1 MNKGAMSTS
10 RVAEADAMAVDEAG
24 GVAPSPEWMQA
35 AQRALETDGILDGS
49 PSKRHKVCICICTLM
64 SQHTCTPKLLGESL
78 SEDVP
83 VRVSRAYILLERTL
97 LFPKKRSLLKK
108 GPLRL
113 PPKSLPNH
121 CRSTAEAL
129 PKHAPPVLAPL
140 AARGIPHRNSQ
151 KRASNPGPRAGG
163 PGRSPLSSPAGPS

>member
-1 MNKGAMSTS
+1 
-10 RVAEADAMAVDEAG
+10 MAVDEAG
-24 GVAPSPEWMQA
+24 GVHPTREWMQA

-49 PSKRHKVCICICTLM
+49 PSKRHKVCICTCTLM

-83 VRVSRAYILLERTL
+83 VRVSRAYILLERIL
-97 LFPKKRSLLKK
+97 LFPKKSSPLKK

-129 PKHAPPVLAPL
+129 PKHCRSTLRPCYIGAAPGDPAVWGVVSDPSFKFEGVDVHD
-140 AARGIPHRNSQ
+140 GINRVE
-151 KRASNPGPRAGG
+151 A
-163 PGRSPLSSPAGPS
+163 

>member
-1 MNKGAMSTS
+1 
-10 RVAEADAMAVDEAG
+10 MAVDEAG
-24 GVAPSPEWMQA
+24 GVAPSREWMQA

-49 PSKRHKVCICICTLM
+49 PAKRHKVCICICTLM

-83 VRVSRAYILLERTL
+83 VRVSRAYILLERIL
-97 LFPKKRSLLKK
+97 LFPKKSSPLKK

-121 CRSTAEAL
+121 CRITAEAPPKHCRSTAKAL
-129 PKHAPPVLAPL
+129 PKQAPLELAPL
-140 AARGIPHRNSQ
+140 AARGISHTKLQ
-151 KRASNPGPRAGG
+151 KRDSNPGPQAGG

>member
-1 MNKGAMSTS
+1 MSTS
-10 RVAEADAMAVDEAG
+10 RVAEADAMAVDETG
-24 GVAPSPEWMQA
+24 GVAPSREWMQA

-49 PSKRHKVCICICTLM
+49 PSKRHKVCICTCTLM

-113 PPKSLPNH
+113 PPKSLPKH
-121 CRSTAEAL
+121 CRSTAEARS
-129 PKHAPPVLAPL
+129 
-140 AARGIPHRNSQ
+140 ARARSARRARHPAHRNSQ

>member
-1 MNKGAMSTS
+1 MNKEAMSTS

-24 GVAPSPEWMQA
+24 GVAPSREWMQA

-49 PSKRHKVCICICTLM
+49 PAKRHKVCICICTLM

-121 CRSTAEAL
+121 CRSN
-129 PKHAPPVLAPL
+129 HATRLSRSNGWTVTHIKL
-140 AARGIPHRNSQ
+140 R
-151 KRASNPGPRAGG
+151 RAQPSTVDRAVV
-163 PGRSPLSSPAGPS
+163 PCV

>member
-24 GVAPSPEWMQA
+24 GVAPSREWMQA

-113 PPKSLPNH
+113 PPKSLPKH
-121 CRSTAEAL
+121 CRSTAEAAKNSWEEKFTVANL
-129 PKHAPPVLAPL
+129 SELVRPPCTDAPRL
-140 AARGIPHRNSQ
+140 IMS
-151 KRASNPGPRAGG
+151 
-163 PGRSPLSSPAGPS
+163 